1 MNIHR
6 NNDFVGTPL
15 PVKKDDLNLRL
26 RSLPSRS
33 IASERERPLA
43 IIRQRARTPGRAG
56 LRSLSR
62 WYIEFEPWAPR
73 RTEPLMGWTSSRDPY
88 SNIRLEFPSLTSA
101 VSFAESKGW
110 SYSIIDRPVTLQ
122 RRNYQEELAQ
132 QRTLR
137 RPANLLVEGVKLR

>member
-1 MNIHR
+1 
-6 NNDFVGTPL
+6 
-15 PVKKDDLNLRL
+15 
-26 RSLPSRS
+26 
-33 IASERERPLA
+33 
-43 IIRQRARTPGRAG
+43 
-56 LRSLSR
+56 
-62 WYIEFEPWAPR
+62 
-73 RTEPLMGWTSSRDPY
+73 MGWTSSRDPY

-137 RPANLLVEGVKLR
+137 RPANLLVEGATLR